1 MYHIYSWTWCNVEDG
16 FWVLDLLLGKSCN
29 EEGHP
34 AKIEPACSFISFICL
49 FRLKFNMKYL
59 IVSAFFSSFDPF
71 RSFYTHPNW
80 ACPCAKK
87 QSPQSHPRGLL
98 LLHDRPHPR
107 NFCAARNAVENFH
120 GNAGTKEYTSTIQ
133 KPSISADHLQVPPV
147 CLATIH
153 HGCCYVLAIY
163 CGAFWWRNMIGELSI
178 GRFRKM
184 GDNMIMVIYCGG
196 IK

>member
-1 MYHIYSWTWCNVEDG
+1 MIIYMRLYIYDYIYDYIYEIIYIWLHIYMIIYIRLYMYHIYSWTW
-16 FWVLDLLLGKSCN
+16 
-29 EEGHP
+29 
-34 AKIEPACSFISFICL
+34 
-49 FRLKFNMKYL
+49 
-59 IVSAFFSSFDPF
+59 
-71 RSFYTHPNW
+71 
-80 ACPCAKK
+80 AKK

>member
-1 MYHIYSWTWCNVEDG
+1 MYHIYNWTWCNVEDG

-34 AKIEPACSFISFICL
+34 AKIEPACSFISFISL

-59 IVSAFFSSFDPF
+59 IVSAFFCSFDPF

-133 KPSISADHLQVPPV
+133 KPSISALGSSPSPTRLPRDNTPRLLLCPGDLLWSFLVEEHDWRI
-147 CLATIH
+147 IH
-153 HGCCYVLAIY
+153 
-163 CGAFWWRNMIGELSI
+163 
-178 GRFRKM
+178 RK
-184 GDNMIMVIYCGG
+184 I
-196 IK
+196 